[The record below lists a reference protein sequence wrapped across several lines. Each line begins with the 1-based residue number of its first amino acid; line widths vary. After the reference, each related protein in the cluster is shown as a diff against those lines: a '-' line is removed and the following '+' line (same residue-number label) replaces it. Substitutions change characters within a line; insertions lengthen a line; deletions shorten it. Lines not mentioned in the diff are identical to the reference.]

1 MIYILYLLFKAV
13 EPFFSPPSLS
23 FSPCF
28 HCSSPES
35 RDHEDVDSSVDDEQD
50 GSAWPLEATAPRVIT
65 MLSLNRRRK
74 GRCWSKRVDVR
85 ATLSDLPRT
94 RKSPRERPCIIPF
107 FPIADSSSSIVLSR
121 FSASRFLFSFF
132 FSSLSLERD
141 RLIKNIFISLGFQ
154 DLWKSIR
161 NLVARL
167 IFGSDRVR
175 DLDSGKI

>member
-23 FSPCF
+23 FPPCF

-94 RKSPRERPCIIPF
+94 RKSPRDGHASSHFFLSPILPRPLSSLGLLGLPF
-107 FPIADSSSSIVLSR
+107 FLFFLLSLSR
-121 FSASRFLFSFF
+121 EIGWLR
-132 FSSLSLERD
+132 
-141 RLIKNIFISLGFQ
+141 ISLFP
-154 DLWKSIR
+154 
-161 NLVARL
+161 
-167 IFGSDRVR
+167 
-175 DLDSGKI
+175 

>member
-107 FPIADSSSSIVLSR
+107 FPIADSSSSIVLSQ
-121 FSASRFLFSFF
+121 ASRASFFPF
-132 FSSLSLERD
+132 FSSLSRERD

-161 NLVARL
+161 NLVWSLDL
-167 IFGSDRVR
+167 IE
-175 DLDSGKI
+175 LEI

>member
-23 FSPCF
+23 FPPCF

-132 FSSLSLERD
+132 LLSLSLERD

-175 DLDSGKI
+175 DLDSEKI

>member
-74 GRCWSKRVDVR
+74 GRWSKRVDVR

-132 FSSLSLERD
+132 LLSLSRERD

-161 NLVARL
+161 NLVWSLDL
-167 IFGSDRVR
+167 IE
-175 DLDSGKI
+175 LEI

>member
-23 FSPCF
+23 FPPCF

-121 FSASRFLFSFF
+121 ASRASFF
-132 FSSLSLERD
+132 PFFSPLSRKRD